1 MLKKVIIIAF
11 GQEHI
16 CTREGSSNTYK
27 VSAVTPSTSSYT
39 QEGHYYPIVVK
50 AEDEAGNVKTVDVN
64 DVMLGNLLK
73 LVVKETVAPTINI
86 TSPTA
91 GTKTAQKRPTIAFTV
106 TDNDSG
112 VDESTVRLT
121 FNGQEYTTSDFTR
134 QTVSGGYKYEYTP
147 DTDLPDDEYT
157 ATVNASDNDGNAATP
172 KSVTFEVYAAA
183 PTLSV
188 TSPAEDLVTNQT
200 TVAYSAT
207 TNGSS
212 LTVTVNGTPQ
222 TVNLSGGTATGT
234 LTLSEGE
241 NTIIS
246 TATSETG
253 IETSITRTVTL
264 DTKAPVISAIEISE
278 NPANTGETIVFTITV
293 TD

>member
-1 MLKKVIIIAF
+1 MLKKVTITAF
-11 GQEHI
+11 GQEHN
-16 CTREGSSNTYK
+16 CTKESGNTWK
-27 VSAVTPSTSSYT
+27 VSVVTPNTSSYN

-64 DVMLGNLLK
+64 DAMLGNLLK

-112 VDESTVRLT
+112 VDESTVKLI
-121 FNGQEYTTSDFTR
+121 FNGQEYATTDFTR

-172 KSVTFEVYAAA
+172 KFVTFEVYAAA

-188 TSPAEDLVTNQT
+188 TIPAEDLVTNQP
-200 TVAYSAT
+200 TVQYKAT
-207 TNGSS
+207 TNGES

-264 DTKAPVISAIEISE
+264 DTQAPVISAIDISE

>member
-1 MLKKVIIIAF
+1 MLKKVTITAF
-11 GQEHI
+11 GQDYT
-16 CTREGSSNTYK
+16 CTNESGNTWK
-27 VSAVTPSTSSYT
+27 VSVVTPNTSSYN
-39 QEGHYYPIVVK
+39 QEGHYYPITVK

-64 DVMLGNLLK
+64 DQTLGNLLK
-73 LVVKETVAPTINI
+73 LVVKETVAPAINI

-91 GTKTAQKRPTIAFTV
+91 GTKTAQKRPTIAFTI

-112 VDESTVRLT
+112 VDESTVKLT

-188 TSPAEDLVTNQT
+188 TSPAEDLVTNQP

-207 TNGSS
+207 TNGES
-212 LTVTVNGTPQ
+212 LTVKVNGVPQ

-264 DTKAPVISAIEISE
+264 DTQAPVISAIEISE

>member
-1 MLKKVIIIAF
+1 MLKKVTITAF
-11 GQEHI
+11 GQDYT
-16 CTREGSSNTYK
+16 CTHESGNTWK
-27 VSAVTPSTSSYT
+27 VSVVTPNTSSYN
-39 QEGHYYPIVVK
+39 QEGHYYPITVK

-64 DVMLGNLLK
+64 DQTLGNLLK
-73 LVVKETVAPTINI
+73 LIVKETVAPTINI

-91 GTKTAQKRPTIAFTV
+91 GT
-106 TDNDSG
+106 NDSG
-112 VDESTVRLT
+112 VDESTVKLT
-121 FNGQEYTTSDFTR
+121 FNGQEYTTANFTR
-134 QTVSGGYKYEYTP
+134 QEVSGGYKYEYTP
-147 DTDLPDDEYT
+147 GTDLPDDEYT

-188 TSPAEDLVTNQT
+188 TSPAEDLVTNQP
-200 TVAYSAT
+200 TVQYKAT
-207 TNGSS
+207 TNGES

-264 DTKAPVISAIEISE
+264 DTRAPVISAIEISE